1 MMKKESISSFGTILA
16 SLLAASSC
24 IGPVLFIVFGTSV
37 GFLGKLSFMMPL
49 KPYLLAAAFLMLG
62 YSFRKLYLKKTDCTD
77 SACVEDP
84 RARKIARG
92 IFWIAFVTLVFAASF
107 QKIIVWVYG

>member
-1 MMKKESISSFGTILA
+1 MKKESISSFGTILA

-24 IGPVLFIVFGTSV
+24 IGPVIFIVFGTSV
-37 GFLGKLSFMMPL
+37 GFLGKLSFLMPL

-62 YSFRKLYLKKTDCTD
+62 YSFWKLYLKKTDC
-77 SACVEDP
+77 ACVEDP

-92 IFWIAFVTLVFAASF
+92 IFWVAFVTLVFAASF
-107 QKIIVWVYG
+107 QKVIVWVYG